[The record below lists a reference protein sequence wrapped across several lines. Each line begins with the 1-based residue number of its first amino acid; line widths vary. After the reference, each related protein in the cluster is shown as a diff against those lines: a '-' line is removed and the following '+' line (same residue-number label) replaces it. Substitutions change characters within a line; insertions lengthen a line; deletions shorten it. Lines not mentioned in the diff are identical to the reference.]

1 MNSIQKVFEALFP
14 ERAEKPLTDWE
25 KGTLIVD
32 NFSIKSVRQEE
43 MLDALVSLLLFTPPS
58 SPDAF
63 ATYQGRMSGL
73 VDELV
78 GERHLDEFDLE
89 SVRGWLAEGEDIQTI
104 RHALAVAHNV
114 PTPS

>member
-1 MNSIQKVFEALFP
+1 MNPIQKVFEALFP
-14 ERAEKPLTDWE
+14 ERAEEPLTDWE
-25 KGTLIVD
+25 KGVLIVD
-32 NFSIKSVRQEE
+32 NFSVKNVQQED
-43 MLDALVSLLLFTPPS
+43 MLDALISLLLSTIPS

-63 ATYQGRMSGL
+63 AAYQDRMSSL
-73 VDELV
+73 IDELV

-89 SVRGWLAEGEDIQTI
+89 SVRSWLTEGKDIQTI